1 MSTFVCYALVFLLG
15 GFIGGLIVV
24 LMLLFWALVWGDET
38 KNDHQSNTLYSAAS
52 DPSVHQTNLTYH

>member
-24 LMLLFWALVWGDET
+24 LMLLFWALVWDDET
-38 KNDHQSNTLYSAAS
+38 KNDYQSNTLYSAAS
-52 DPSVHQTNLTYH
+52 DSSVHQTNLTYH